1 MENEIAAIEKQLDYI
16 EKRARKNVHEITVTR
31 FDLSQ
36 STVDYYKNNK
46 GYKIIFNKRNI
57 FSKGEN
63 KKSFYTI
70 TRYIHKE
77 I

>member
-16 EKRARKNVHEITVTR
+16 EKRATKNVHEITVTR
-31 FDLSQ
+31 FDLSP
-36 STVDYYKNNK
+36 STVDYYKKNE